1 MSERT
6 GPLGKLP
13 TVEGES
19 SPCHELNEVI
29 TFYVFI
35 AQGQT
40 LFEIERKTG
49 QVSCKSKAAGKTGM
63 GKRNTGVVERGKGGT
78 ESHTFKKS
86 RLSIGVCKQL
96 QGQRRGELVIYL
108 RN

>member
-49 QVSCKSKAAGKTGM
+49 QASCKSKAAGKTRM
-63 GKRNTGVVERGKGGT
+63 GKRNTGVVERGKGEQRVIPSRKADAAL
-78 ESHTFKKS
+78 ESAS
-86 RLSIGVCKQL
+86 SY
-96 QGQRRGELVIYL
+96 RGKDGGSS
-108 RN
+108 